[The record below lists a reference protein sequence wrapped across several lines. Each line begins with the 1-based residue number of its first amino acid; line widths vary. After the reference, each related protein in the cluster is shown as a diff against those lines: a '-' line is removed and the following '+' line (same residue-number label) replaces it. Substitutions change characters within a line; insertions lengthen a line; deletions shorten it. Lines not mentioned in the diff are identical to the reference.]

1 MSIEK
6 DKALEQA
13 FAMIEKIH
21 GKGSIMKLGSAEVA
35 NVEVIPSGILPL
47 DIALGIGGFPRGR
60 MVEIFG
66 PEGGGKTTV
75 ALHAVSEAQK
85 LGGTVAFIDT
95 EHALDLSYAQ
105 TLGVDVRNLLISQ
118 PDYGEQALEI
128 AEILVRSQAV
138 DLVVIDTVAA
148 LVPKAELEGD
158 FGDSFMGLQA
168 RLMSQSLRRLVGSI
182 NKSRTCVIFL
192 NQLREKISTGFQAGP
207 PETTPG
213 GRALKFYASQRVDI
227 RKIDVVK
234 QGTDTIGSVVKV
246 RIVKNKLSPPFRQ
259 AEFELIY
266 GKGVSKTASLIDLG
280 VQAEVVSKSGS
291 WFYWGDLRLGQGK
304 ENAKIYLEEH
314 PEAFIQLEKIIQDTF
329 FNNKSK
335 LVTVKDK
342 ENTGEK

>member
-1 MSIEK
+1 MSVDKE
-6 DKALEQA
+6 KALEQA
-13 FAMIEKIH
+13 FAMIEKTH
-21 GKGSIMKLGSAEVA
+21 GKGSIMKLGSADVA

-60 MVEIFG
+60 IIEIFG
-66 PEGGGKTTV
+66 PEGSGKTTV
-75 ALHAVSEAQK
+75 ALHAVSETQK

-105 TLGVDVRNLLISQ
+105 ALGVDAKNLLISQ

-207 PETTPG
+207 HETTPG

-246 RIVKNKLSPPFRQ
+246 RIVKNKLSPPFKQ

-280 VQAEVVSKSGS
+280 VQAGVVSKSGS

-304 ENAKIYLEEH
+304 ENAKLYLEEH
-314 PEAFIQLEKIIQDTF
+314 PEAFAELEKIIKDTF
-329 FNNKSK
+329 FNLKSK
-335 LVTVKDK
+335 TVTAKNK
-342 ENTGEK
+342 ESTAEI

>member
-1 MSIEK
+1 MSVDKE
-6 DKALEQA
+6 KALEQA
-13 FAMIEKIH
+13 FAMIEKTH
-21 GKGSIMKLGSAEVA
+21 GKGSIMKLGSADVA

-60 MVEIFG
+60 IIEIFG
-66 PEGGGKTTV
+66 PEGSGKTTV
-75 ALHAVSEAQK
+75 ALHAVSETQK

-105 TLGVDVRNLLISQ
+105 ALGVDAKNLLISQ

-207 PETTPG
+207 HETTPG

-246 RIVKNKLSPPFRQ
+246 RIVKNKLSPPFKQ

-280 VQAEVVSKSGS
+280 VQAGVVSKSGS

-314 PEAFIQLEKIIQDTF
+314 PEAFAELEKIIKDTF
-329 FNNKSK
+329 FNLKSK
-335 LVTVKDK
+335 TVTAKNK
-342 ENTGEK
+342 ESTAEI

>member
-1 MSIEK
+1 MSVDKE
-6 DKALEQA
+6 KALEQA
-13 FAMIEKIH
+13 FAMIEKTH
-21 GKGSIMKLGSAEVA
+21 GKGSIMKLGSADVA

-60 MVEIFG
+60 IIEIFG
-66 PEGGGKTTV
+66 PEGSGKTTV
-75 ALHAVSEAQK
+75 ALHAVSETQK

-105 TLGVDVRNLLISQ
+105 ALGVDAKNLLISQ

-182 NKSRTCVIFL
+182 NKSRTCVVFL

-207 PETTPG
+207 HETTPG

-246 RIVKNKLSPPFRQ
+246 RIVKNKLSPPFKQ

-280 VQAEVVSKSGS
+280 VQAGVVSKSGS

-314 PEAFIQLEKIIQDTF
+314 PEAFAELEKIIKDTF
-329 FNNKSK
+329 FNLKSK
-335 LVTVKDK
+335 TVTAKNK
-342 ENTGEK
+342 ESTAEI